1 MRAMIANGQKGTMPT
16 TMRATTRSAAW
27 KTQETGEASGDE
39 QDGPT
44 REEAP
49 VETNQQS
56 LEDVVTTPTR
66 RSTNALKPAYA
77 EDAMVATEDPGRCT
91 LAKGHGTSEGTAAIF
106 TSIYDASA
114 ASAMPRTST
123 KVIDRKDVLASESIH
138 GYGNGEDKIGYWNT
152 RDEVETTEGPS
163 KEGTLAE
170 GHGTSEDIATIFTSI
185 YDAFADPDKPRP
197 STKVI
202 DRVVWNEVGLCVYDG

>member
-1 MRAMIANGQKGTMPT
+1 MRAIIANGQKGTMPT
-16 TMRATTRSAAW
+16 TMRATTRSAAG

-66 RSTNALKPAYA
+66 TSANAPKPAYA

-91 LAKGHGTSEGTAAIF
+91 LAKGHGTTEGTAAIYF
-106 TSIYDASA
+106 SIYDASA
-114 ASAMPRTST
+114 ASDVSRPST
-123 KVIDRKDVLASESIH
+123 KVIDRKDVLAPESTQ

-152 RDEVETTEGPS
+152 RDEVETTEGP
-163 KEGTLAE
+163 KEDTSAK
-170 GHGTSEDIATIFTSI
+170 GHGTTEGTAAIYFSI
-185 YDAFADPDKPRP
+185 YDASAASYVPRP
-197 STKVI
+197 STKVTN
-202 DRVVWNEVGLCVYDG
+202 RVVWNNVGLCV